1 MGDKMLEC
9 TDLNGKW
16 QSKKPETIKNQDE
29 TTMYIEREASFEDD
43 RWEIIIKTFLDE
55 KCKYPLFKV
64 RATGKFVLDVELKD
78 VKGATCVDFKNTA
91 RYVTAENKAVVEMLN
106 HAAVLS
112 RGWEIG
118 VEQDVSEDGCLLVP
132 SVADC
137 PVEYDLLKKDGEKL
151 YFGDYTPEQKE
162 KLQKTAVKK
171 AGETSEG
178 ICSPENR
185 PGQLI
190 KYPLLKV

>member
-1 MGDKMLEC
+1 MLEC
-9 TDLNGKW
+9 TELNGKW
-16 QSKKPETIKNQDE
+16 QSEKPETIKNQDE
-29 TTMYIEREASFEDD
+29 TTMYVVRGASFEDD

-64 RATGKFVLDVELKD
+64 RATGKFVLGGESND
-78 VKGATCVDFKNTA
+78 VKGATCVDFKNTG

-162 KLQKTAVKK
+162 KLQKAAVKN

>member
-1 MGDKMLEC
+1 MLEYA
-9 TDLNGKW
+9 DLNGKW
-16 QSKKPETIKNQDE
+16 QSKKPEPIKNQDE
-29 TTMYIEREASFEDD
+29 TTLYVKREASFEDD
-43 RWEIIIKTFLDE
+43 NWEIVIKTFLDDA
-55 KCKYPLFKV
+55 CKYPLFKV
-64 RATGKFVLDVELKD
+64 RATGKFVLGGESKIVN
-78 VKGATCVDFKNTA
+78 GATCADFKNTA
-91 RYVTAENKAVVEMLN
+91 RYGTAENDAVVEMLN

-137 PVEYDLLKKDGEKL
+137 PVEYDVLKKDEEGL

-162 KLQKTAVKK
+162 KMQKTAAKN

-190 KYPLLKV
+190 KYSLLKV